1 MNSAAWKTA
10 IVMLVLLTAGPA
22 AILLYNGLRADAE
35 GGTGLGQGTTNS
47 ESTSTTPTPTPLVCP
62 GGERFEIRNASVDAG
77 KECCT
82 TSIVGQIT
90 NNCNA
95 ALVATVAGALRLGGS
110 GRILAVS
117 NADKIVGTLGPG
129 ETTFFRIDLSGK
141 AGWDASQRR
150 DMAVDVQARA
160 SEPEETGE

>member
-1 MNSAAWKTA
+1 
-10 IVMLVLLTAGPA
+10 MLVLLTAGPA
-22 AILLYNGLRADAE
+22 AILLYNGLRADGE
-35 GGTGLGQGTTNS
+35 GGSGLGQGTTNS
-47 ESTSTTPTPTPLVCP
+47 ESTSAATPTPLPLICP
-62 GGERFEIRNASVDAG
+62 GGERFDIRNASVDAG
-77 KECCT
+77 KGCCT

-90 NNCNA
+90 NNCNS
-95 ALVATVAGALRLGGS
+95 ALVATVSGALRLGGS

-160 SEPEETGE
+160 SKPEETTE